1 MGLYPSFM
9 GRGVSRMGY
18 LFLCGLVSLIRFC
31 LLLCDCGVGLLTAS
45 VDGPNSCPQEGVMY
59 LPDNLSNRMEHT

>member
-1 MGLYPSFM
+1 
-9 GRGVSRMGY
+9 MGY

-45 VDGPNSCPQEGVMY
+45 VDGPNSCLQEGLMY
-59 LPDNLSNRMEHT
+59 LPDNLKYRMEHT